1 MYVNSI
7 QRNTTIE
14 VVVVVVVEVTFMKSV
29 VAVAPAPST
38 QARCR
43 TTSYYS
49 CGAFFSNKGWPLH
62 SIWIVTY
69 TTTRGAA
76 FTILLRIRVCI
87 QKLLALLHC
96 SGAASTVSKP
106 SCST

>member
-14 VVVVVVVEVTFMKSV
+14 VVVVVVVEQTFMKSV

-69 TTTRGAA
+69 TTTRGLLL
-76 FTILLRIRVCI
+76 LLRIRVCI
-87 QKLLALLHC
+87 QKLLALHSYC

-106 SCST
+106 SCRT

>member
-1 MYVNSI
+1 MEYYYRSGGGL
-7 QRNTTIE
+7 E
-14 VVVVVVVEVTFMKSV
+14 VVVEVTFMKSV

-76 FTILLRIRVCI
+76 FTTATTNTCVYPEIIGTTQWRRGFYCKQTFL
-87 QKLLALLHC
+87 
-96 SGAASTVSKP
+96 
-106 SCST
+106 

>member
-1 MYVNSI
+1 MEYYYRSGGGL
-7 QRNTTIE
+7 E
-14 VVVVVVVEVTFMKSV
+14 VVVEVTFMKSV

-49 CGAFFSNKGWPLH
+49 CGAFFQIKAGLYTVFGLSHTPPL
-62 SIWIVTY
+62 
-69 TTTRGAA
+69 GGLLLLL
-76 FTILLRIRVCI
+76 LLRIRVCI
-87 QKLLALLHC
+87 QKLLALH
-96 SGAASTVSKP
+96 SGGAASTVSKP